1 MICMNFK
8 SLILAASL
16 LPFTSVMAGADV
28 LASQSAGLT
37 PEAAFGT
44 MGRNPHTKKVASA
57 PVQKVASLANARVN
71 GVMMYDNDKDV
82 TTTGVYAYTL
92 TAPVAR
98 KQVAPMPRVNITGD
112 AVMTGGKIY
121 TFVSSIEYGMVNSA
135 NYYVYDAASG
145 AKLSQTSLGYDLAT
159 VYNHRATS
167 STIDPVSGVVYCS
180 SFEYDA
186 DQKLLYP
193 TLKTWDLTN
202 NTKTTV
208 ARIAGS
214 LIVMAADRQGN
225 LYGITAS
232 SSTTSVDG
240 GYLMK
245 INKADG
251 TLTKVGDTGV
261 RPYYD
266 QSAVIDATGKT
277 MYWFANDQKE
287 NSNVYAVNLETA
299 EATLIGAT
307 PNGDEVVAAWLV
319 DQATTDGAPS
329 PASDLAVAFAGGA
342 LTGSVS
348 FGVPSLSYSGDAL
361 SGEVN
366 YTVKAND
373 AVVASGTAQA
383 GATVSVPATVA
394 NDGNYEFV
402 VTLTNGAGVSPEAS
416 VKAFVGNDTPLAV
429 TDLTFANAEK
439 KNTLTWTKPSG
450 TVNGGY
456 MADENLTYNVT
467 RYPGAVSV
475 ATGLKATTFQEDYTD
490 GLLQSVYYTVA
501 PVNAGHVGEEAKSN
515 VLVLGSYLQPPYSE
529 DFTDATSPSLYTIV
543 DANADKN
550 TWYYSVKSMKYRAS
564 YSKAADDWLILPA
577 VQLKGGYSYELGFDL
592 YGTNARYTNIV
603 EVKMGDA
610 PTAEAMTTAI
620 GESISSSATSAAP
633 TKAKLNVMPEAD
645 GVKYIGIHII
655 SAVSQGTATI
665 DNISLAAGVSA
676 LAPDTVTDLKAT
688 AGAKGALTA
697 QLSFRTPV
705 KASNGQPLS
714 NPINKVEVY
723 RGDAMIAAITDAE
736 ALSASP
742 IVYNDVLAA
751 AGKYEYGVKAYNA
764 DGESDMAKV
773 AVYVGEDAPAA
784 PLNVAFTDREDG
796 TGTIAWNLNPVG
808 LNGGYVNEAN
818 VVYQVLA
825 SDGTVVATDVKAT
838 SCEVQLD
845 ANAEQKATTYK
856 VKAAL
861 ASGKYGTATESNMQL
876 VGKPYAV
883 PYQESFAGAATTT
896 NPWTKTVLVGKNSDV
911 SWSARAD
918 QSTDEDGGS
927 ADMGAYVN
935 GAMARWESPKIDLS
949 NVTNPV
955 LSMYVLMP
963 TGNMKFTA
971 QVQTGYGEWTDLTTV
986 GEAAEWTRVEI
997 PLTGYAAKNV
1007 RLGLLGECVKSYNFI
1022 YVDNVEIKSQAAT
1035 GVTDI
1040 DAPATSVRYFNLQGV
1055 EVKNPESGSFVIKV
1069 EQKNG
1074 ARKATKMFV
1083 K

>member
-1 MICMNFK
+1 MNFK
-8 SLILAASL
+8 SLILVASL

-28 LASQSAGLT
+28 LAWQSAGLT

-145 AKLSQTSLGYDLAT
+145 EKLSQTSLGYDLAT

-167 STIDPVSGVVYCS
+167 SAIDPVSGVVYCS

-193 TLKTWDLTN
+193 TLKTWDLAS

-208 ARIAGS
+208 ARMAGS

-329 PASDLAVAFAGGA
+329 AAQHLSLAFAGGS
-342 LTGSVS
+342 LEGMVN
-348 FGVPSLSYSGDAL
+348 FDVPTTTYSGDVL
-361 SGEVN
+361 TGDVK

-373 AVVASGTAQA
+373 AVVASGTAQP
-383 GATVSVPATVA
+383 GASVSAPATVTA
-394 NDGNYEFV
+394 DGNYEFV
-402 VTLTNGAGVSPEAS
+402 VTLSNAEGYSIEAS
-416 VKAFVGNDTPLAV
+416 EKKYVGYDTPLAV
-429 TDLTFANAEK
+429 TDVVFTNDNGSHTVTWK
-439 KNTLTWTKPSG
+439 KPAG

-456 MADENLTYNVT
+456 MADEDITYDVIC
-467 RYPGAVSV
+467 YP
-475 ATGLKATTFQEDYTD
+475 E
-490 GLLQSVYYTVA
+490 
-501 PVNAGHVGEEAKSN
+501 GHVVAGGLPDTVFTTHDGVDLLRSVSYGVVAVNRMHQSAEAKSN
-515 VLVLGSYLQPPYSE
+515 SIVVGSFLYPPYSQ
-529 DFTDATSPSLYTIV
+529 DFTESDSPALFTIV

-564 YSKAADDWLILPA
+564 YSKNADDWLFLPA
-577 VQLKGGYSYELGFDL
+577 INLKGGFSYELGFDF
-592 YGTNARYTNIV
+592 YGTNARYTNTV

-610 PTAEAMTTAI
+610 PTAEAMTTAV
-620 GESISSSATSAAP
+620 GDTISTTAASSAP
-633 TKAKLNVMPEAD
+633 TRAKVNVMPKAD

-655 SAVSQGTATI
+655 SAKSQGTATI
-665 DNISLAAGVSA
+665 DNISLSKGVSA
-676 LAPDTVTDLKAT
+676 LVPDIVTNLKAE
-688 AGAKGALTA
+688 AGAKGALTVR
-697 QLSFRTPV
+697 LSFDKPT
-705 KASNGQPLS
+705 KASNGAPLS
-714 NPINKVEVY
+714 NPINKVVVHRNGEPV
-723 RGDAMIAAITDAE
+723 AVITDADSL
-736 ALSASP
+736 ASSP
-742 IVYNDVLAA
+742 IVYNDVLTSP
-751 AGKYEYGVKAYNA
+751 GLYIYGVQAINA
-764 DGESDMAKV
+764 DGESDPLNV
-773 AVYVGEDAPAA
+773 EVFVGEDIPTAPV
-784 PLNVAFTDREDG
+784 NVKFVDHENG
-796 TGTIAWNLNPVG
+796 TGSLSWELPSTG
-808 LNGGYVNEAN
+808 EHGGYVNKEN
-818 VVYQVLA
+818 VSYQVRT
-825 SDGTVVATDVKAT
+825 SDDDLVAENVKT
-838 SCEVQLD
+838 TTYDLVLD

-856 VKAAL
+856 VVSVAANGL
-861 ASGKYGTATESNMQL
+861 IGGVAESDMQL
-876 VGKPYAV
+876 VGKAYAV

-918 QSTDEDGGS
+918 QSCDEDGGS

-949 NVTNPV
+949 NASNPV

-986 GEAAEWTRVEI
+986 EEAAEWTRVEI

-1040 DAPATSVRYFNLQGV
+1040 DAPATSVRYFNLQGA

>member
-1 MICMNFK
+1 MNFK
-8 SLILAASL
+8 SAIFAVSL
-16 LPFTSVMAGADV
+16 LSFTSVMAGADM

-37 PEAAFGT
+37 PEEAFGT

-145 AKLSQTSLGYDLAT
+145 AKLSQTSMGYDLAT

-193 TLKTWDLTN
+193 TLKTWDLTS

-208 ARIAGS
+208 ARMAGS

-319 DQATTDGAPS
+319 DKATADGAPS

-373 AVVASGTAQA
+373 AVVASGTAQV

-402 VTLTNGAGVSPEAS
+402 VTLTNEAGVSPEAS
-416 VKAFVGNDTPLAV
+416 VKL
-429 TDLTFANAEK
+429 
-439 KNTLTWTKPSG
+439 
-450 TVNGGY
+450 
-456 MADENLTYNVT
+456 
-467 RYPGAVSV
+467 
-475 ATGLKATTFQEDYTD
+475 
-490 GLLQSVYYTVA
+490 
-501 PVNAGHVGEEAKSN
+501 
-515 VLVLGSYLQPPYSE
+515 
-529 DFTDATSPSLYTIV
+529 
-543 DANADKN
+543 
-550 TWYYSVKSMKYRAS
+550 
-564 YSKAADDWLILPA
+564 
-577 VQLKGGYSYELGFDL
+577 
-592 YGTNARYTNIV
+592 
-603 EVKMGDA
+603 
-610 PTAEAMTTAI
+610 
-620 GESISSSATSAAP
+620 
-633 TKAKLNVMPEAD
+633 
-645 GVKYIGIHII
+645 
-655 SAVSQGTATI
+655 
-665 DNISLAAGVSA
+665 
-676 LAPDTVTDLKAT
+676 
-688 AGAKGALTA
+688 
-697 QLSFRTPV
+697 
-705 KASNGQPLS
+705 
-714 NPINKVEVY
+714 
-723 RGDAMIAAITDAE
+723 
-736 ALSASP
+736 
-742 IVYNDVLAA
+742 
-751 AGKYEYGVKAYNA
+751 
-764 DGESDMAKV
+764 
-773 AVYVGEDAPAA
+773 
-784 PLNVAFTDREDG
+784 
-796 TGTIAWNLNPVG
+796 
-808 LNGGYVNEAN
+808 
-818 VVYQVLA
+818 
-825 SDGTVVATDVKAT
+825 
-838 SCEVQLD
+838 
-845 ANAEQKATTYK
+845 
-856 VKAAL
+856 
-861 ASGKYGTATESNMQL
+861 
-876 VGKPYAV
+876 
-883 PYQESFAGAATTT
+883 
-896 NPWTKTVLVGKNSDV
+896 
-911 SWSARAD
+911 
-918 QSTDEDGGS
+918 
-927 ADMGAYVN
+927 
-935 GAMARWESPKIDLS
+935 
-949 NVTNPV
+949 
-955 LSMYVLMP
+955 
-963 TGNMKFTA
+963 
-971 QVQTGYGEWTDLTTV
+971 
-986 GEAAEWTRVEI
+986 
-997 PLTGYAAKNV
+997 
-1007 RLGLLGECVKSYNFI
+1007 
-1022 YVDNVEIKSQAAT
+1022 
-1035 GVTDI
+1035 
-1040 DAPATSVRYFNLQGV
+1040 
-1055 EVKNPESGSFVIKV
+1055 
-1069 EQKNG
+1069 
-1074 ARKATKMFV
+1074 
-1083 K
+1083 

>member
-1 MICMNFK
+1 MNFK
-8 SLILAASL
+8 SVILAVSL

-44 MGRNPHTKKVASA
+44 MGRNPHSKKVASA

-112 AVMTGGKIY
+112 AVMADGKIY
-121 TFVSSIEYGMVNSA
+121 TFVSSIQYGMVNSA
-135 NYYVYDAASG
+135 NYYVYDVASG
-145 AKLSQTSLGYDLAT
+145 AKLSQTSMGYDLAT

-167 STIDPVSGVVYCS
+167 SAIDPVSGVVYCS

-193 TLKTWDLTN
+193 TLKTWNLTS

-208 ARIAGS
+208 ARMAGS

-277 MYWFANDQKE
+277 MYWFANDQNE
-287 NSNVYAVNLETA
+287 NSNVYAVNLATA

-329 PASDLAVAFAGGA
+329 AAQHLSLAFAGGS
-342 LTGSVS
+342 LEGMVN
-348 FGVPSLSYSGDAL
+348 FDVPTTTYSGDVL
-361 SGEVN
+361 TGDVK

-373 AVVASGTAQA
+373 AVVASGTAQPCA
-383 GATVSVPATVA
+383 SVSAPATVTA
-394 NDGNYEFV
+394 DGNYEFV
-402 VTLTNGAGVSPEAS
+402 VTLSNAEGNSIEAS
-416 VKAFVGNDTPLAV
+416 EKKYVGYDTPLAV
-429 TDLTFANAEK
+429 TDVVFTNDNGNHTVTWK
-439 KNTLTWTKPSG
+439 KPAG

-456 MADENLTYNVT
+456 MADEDITYDVIC
-467 RYPGAVSV
+467 YP
-475 ATGLKATTFQEDYTD
+475 E
-490 GLLQSVYYTVA
+490 
-501 PVNAGHVGEEAKSN
+501 GHVVAGGLPDTVFTTHDGVDLLRSVSYGVVAVNRMHQSAEAKSN
-515 VLVLGSYLQPPYSE
+515 SIVVGSFLYPPYSQ
-529 DFTDATSPSLYTIV
+529 DFTESDSPALFTIV

-564 YSKAADDWLILPA
+564 YSKNADDWLFLPA
-577 VQLKGGYSYELGFDL
+577 MNLKGGFSYELGFDF
-592 YGTNARYTNIV
+592 YGTNARYTNTV

-610 PTAEAMTTAI
+610 PTAEAMTTAV
-620 GESISSSATSAAP
+620 GDTISTTAASSAP
-633 TKAKLNVMPEAD
+633 TRAKVNVMPKAD

-655 SAVSQGTATI
+655 SAKSQGTATI
-665 DNISLAAGVSA
+665 DNISLAKGVSA
-676 LAPDTVTDLKAT
+676 LVPDTVTNLKAE
-688 AGAKGALTA
+688 AGAKGALTVR
-697 QLSFRTPV
+697 LSFDKPT
-705 KASNGQPLS
+705 KASNGAPLS
-714 NPINKVEVY
+714 NPINKVVVRRNGEPV
-723 RGDAMIAAITDAE
+723 AVITDADSL
-736 ALSASP
+736 ASSP
-742 IVYNDVLAA
+742 IVYNDVLTSP
-751 AGKYEYGVKAYNA
+751 GLYIYGVQAINA
-764 DGESDMAKV
+764 DGESDPLNV
-773 AVYVGEDAPAA
+773 EVFVGEDIPTAPV
-784 PLNVAFTDREDG
+784 NVKFVDHENG
-796 TGTIAWNLNPVG
+796 TGTLSWELPSTG
-808 LNGGYVNEAN
+808 EHGGYVNKEN
-818 VVYQVLA
+818 VSYQVRT
-825 SDGTVVATDVKAT
+825 SDDDLVAENVKAT
-838 SCEVQLD
+838 TYDLVLD

-856 VKAAL
+856 VVSVAANGL
-861 ASGKYGTATESNMQL
+861 IGGIAESDMQL
-876 VGKPYAV
+876 VGKAYAV

-918 QSTDEDGGS
+918 QSYEPDGGS

-949 NVTNPV
+949 NVSNPV

-971 QVQTGYGEWTDLTTV
+971 QVQTDYGEWTDLTTV
-986 GEAAEWTRVEI
+986 EEAAEWTRVEI

-1074 ARKATKMFV
+1074 VRKATKMFV

>member
-1 MICMNFK
+1 
-8 SLILAASL
+8 
-16 LPFTSVMAGADV
+16 
-28 LASQSAGLT
+28 
-37 PEAAFGT
+37 
-44 MGRNPHTKKVASA
+44 
-57 PVQKVASLANARVN
+57 
-71 GVMMYDNDKDV
+71 
-82 TTTGVYAYTL
+82 
-92 TAPVAR
+92 
-98 KQVAPMPRVNITGD
+98 
-112 AVMTGGKIY
+112 
-121 TFVSSIEYGMVNSA
+121 
-135 NYYVYDAASG
+135 
-145 AKLSQTSLGYDLAT
+145 
-159 VYNHRATS
+159 
-167 STIDPVSGVVYCS
+167 
-180 SFEYDA
+180 
-186 DQKLLYP
+186 
-193 TLKTWDLTN
+193 
-202 NTKTTV
+202 
-208 ARIAGS
+208 
-214 LIVMAADRQGN
+214 
-225 LYGITAS
+225 
-232 SSTTSVDG
+232 
-240 GYLMK
+240 
-245 INKADG
+245 
-251 TLTKVGDTGV
+251 
-261 RPYYD
+261 
-266 QSAVIDATGKT
+266 
-277 MYWFANDQKE
+277 
-287 NSNVYAVNLETA
+287 
-299 EATLIGAT
+299 
-307 PNGDEVVAAWLV
+307 
-319 DQATTDGAPS
+319 
-329 PASDLAVAFAGGA
+329 
-342 LTGSVS
+342 
-348 FGVPSLSYSGDAL
+348 
-361 SGEVN
+361 
-366 YTVKAND
+366 
-373 AVVASGTAQA
+373 
-383 GATVSVPATVA
+383 
-394 NDGNYEFV
+394 
-402 VTLTNGAGVSPEAS
+402 
-416 VKAFVGNDTPLAV
+416 
-429 TDLTFANAEK
+429 
-439 KNTLTWTKPSG
+439 
-450 TVNGGY
+450 

-490 GLLQSVYYTVA
+490 DLLQSVYYTVA

-515 VLVLGSYLQPPYSE
+515 VIVLGSYLQPPYSE

-577 VQLKGGYSYELGFDL
+577 MQLKGGYSYELGFDL

-610 PTAEAMTTAI
+610 PTSEAMTTAI

-714 NPINKVEVY
+714 SPINKVEVY
-723 RGDAMIAAITDAE
+723 RGDALIATLTDAE

-742 IVYNDVLAA
+742 IVYNDVLET

-764 DGESDMAKV
+764 EGESDMAKV
-773 AVYVGEDAPAA
+773 AVYVGEDAPAT

-796 TGTIAWNLNPVG
+796 TGTLTWTLNPVG

-861 ASGKYGTATESNMQL
+861 AGGKYGTATESNMQL

-918 QSTDEDGGS
+918 QSSDEDGGS

-949 NVTNPV
+949 NVSNPV

-971 QVQTGYGEWTDLTTV
+971 QVQTGYGEWIDLTTV

>member
-1 MICMNFK
+1 MNFK
-8 SLILAASL
+8 SVILAVSL

-112 AVMTGGKIY
+112 AVMADGKIY
-121 TFVSSIEYGMVNSA
+121 TFVSSIQYGMVNSA

-145 AKLSQTSLGYDLAT
+145 AKLSQTSMGYDLAT
-159 VYNHRATS
+159 VYNHRSTS
-167 STIDPVSGVVYCS
+167 SAIDPVSGVVYCS

-208 ARIAGS
+208 ARMAGS

-287 NSNVYAVNLETA
+287 NSNVYAVNLATA
-299 EATLIGAT
+299 ETTLIGAT

-319 DQATTDGAPS
+319 DQATADGAPS
-329 PASDLAVAFAGGA
+329 AAQHLSLAFAGGS
-342 LTGSVS
+342 LVGMVN
-348 FGVPSLSYSGDAL
+348 FDVPTTTYSGDVL
-361 SGEVN
+361 TGDVK

-373 AVVASGTAQA
+373 AVVASGTAQP
-383 GATVSVPATVA
+383 GASVSAPATVTA
-394 NDGNYEFV
+394 DGNYKFV
-402 VTLTNGAGVSPEAS
+402 VTLSNAEGNSIEAS
-416 VKAFVGNDTPLAV
+416 EKKYVGYDTPLAV
-429 TDLTFANAEK
+429 TDVVFTNDNGNHTVTWK
-439 KNTLTWTKPSG
+439 KPAG

-456 MADENLTYNVT
+456 MADEDITYDVIC
-467 RYPGAVSV
+467 YP
-475 ATGLKATTFQEDYTD
+475 E
-490 GLLQSVYYTVA
+490 
-501 PVNAGHVGEEAKSN
+501 GHVVAGGLPGTVFTTHDGIDLLRSVSYGVVAVNRMHQSAEAKSN
-515 VLVLGSYLQPPYSE
+515 SIVVGSFLYPPYSQ
-529 DFTDATSPSLYTIV
+529 DFTESDSPALFTIV

-564 YSKAADDWLILPA
+564 YSKNADDWLFLPA
-577 VQLKGGYSYELGFDL
+577 MNLRGGFSYELGFDF
-592 YGTNARYTNIV
+592 YGTNARYTNTV

-610 PTAEAMTTAI
+610 PTAEAMTTAV
-620 GESISSSATSAAP
+620 GDAISTTAASSDP
-633 TKAKLNVMPEAD
+633 TRAKVNVMPKAD

-655 SAVSQGTATI
+655 SAKSQGTATI
-665 DNISLAAGVSA
+665 DNISLAKGVSA
-676 LAPDTVTDLKAT
+676 LVPDTVTNLKAE
-688 AGAKGALTA
+688 AGAKGALTVR
-697 QLSFRTPV
+697 LSFDKPT
-705 KASNGQPLS
+705 KASNGAPLS
-714 NPINKVEVY
+714 NPINKVVVY
-723 RGDAMIAAITDAE
+723 RNGEPVAVITDADSL
-736 ALSASP
+736 ASSP
-742 IVYNDVLAA
+742 IVYNDVLTFP
-751 AGKYEYGVKAYNA
+751 GLYIYGVQAINA
-764 DGESDMAKV
+764 DGESDHLNV
-773 AVYVGEDAPAA
+773 EVFVGEDIPTAPV
-784 PLNVAFTDREDG
+784 NVKFVDHENG
-796 TGTIAWNLNPVG
+796 TGTLSWELPSTG
-808 LNGGYVNEAN
+808 EHGGYVNKEN
-818 VVYQVLA
+818 VSYQVRT
-825 SDGTVVATDVKAT
+825 SDGDLVAENVKAT
-838 SCEVQLD
+838 TYDLALD

-856 VKAAL
+856 VVSVAANGL
-861 ASGKYGTATESNMQL
+861 IGGIAESDMQL

-918 QSTDEDGGS
+918 QSSDEDVGS

-949 NVTNPV
+949 NVSNPV

-986 GEAAEWTRVEI
+986 EDAAEWTRVEI
-997 PLTGYAAKNV
+997 PLTGYTAKNV

-1035 GVTDI
+1035 GVTD
-1040 DAPATSVRYFNLQGV
+1040 ATATATSVRYFNLQGM
-1055 EVKNPESGSFVIKV
+1055 EVRNPESGSFVIKV
-1069 EQKNG
+1069 EQSGG
-1074 ARKATKMFV
+1074 ARKVTKMFV

>member
-1 MICMNFK
+1 MNFK
-8 SLILAASL
+8 SVILAASL

-44 MGRNPHTKKVASA
+44 MGRNPHSKKVASA

-112 AVMTGGKIY
+112 AVMADGKIY

-135 NYYVYDAASG
+135 NYYVYDATSG
-145 AKLSQTSLGYDLAT
+145 AKLSQTSMGYDLAT

-167 STIDPVSGVVYCS
+167 SAIDPVSGVVYCS

-208 ARIAGS
+208 ARMAGS

-287 NSNVYAVNLETA
+287 NSNVYAVNLATA

-329 PASDLAVAFAGGA
+329 AASDLAVTFANGA
-342 LTGSVS
+342 LTGTVG
-348 FGVPSLSYSGDAL
+348 FGVPSLSYSGEAL
-361 SGEVN
+361 SGKVN

-394 NDGNYEFV
+394 KDGNYEFV
-402 VTLTNGAGVSPEAS
+402 VTLTNEAGTSPEAS

-475 ATGLKATTFQEDYTD
+475 ATGLKTTTFQEDYTD
-490 GLLQSVYYTVA
+490 DLLQSVYYTVA

-577 VQLKGGYSYELGFDL
+577 MQLKGGYSYELGFDL

-633 TKAKLNVMPEAD
+633 TKAKLNVMPKTD

-655 SAVSQGTATI
+655 SAKSQGTATI
-665 DNISLAAGVSA
+665 DNISLAKGVSA
-676 LAPDTVTDLKAT
+676 LVPDTVTNLKAE
-688 AGAKGALTA
+688 AGAKGALTVG
-697 QLSFRTPV
+697 LSFDKPT
-705 KASNGQPLS
+705 KASNGAPLS
-714 NPINKVEVY
+714 NPINKVVVHRNGEPV
-723 RGDAMIAAITDAE
+723 AVITE
-736 ALSASP
+736 ADSLASSP
-742 IVYNDVLAA
+742 IVYNDVLTSP
-751 AGKYEYGVKAYNA
+751 GLYIYGVQAINA
-764 DGESDMAKV
+764 DGESDPLNV
-773 AVYVGEDAPAA
+773 EVFVGEDIPTAPV
-784 PLNVAFTDREDG
+784 NVKFVDHENG
-796 TGTIAWNLNPVG
+796 TGTLSWELPSTG
-808 LNGGYVNEAN
+808 EHGGYVNKEN
-818 VVYQVLA
+818 VSYQVRT
-825 SDGTVVATDVKAT
+825 SDDDLVAENVKAT
-838 SCEVQLD
+838 TYDLALD
-845 ANAEQKATTYK
+845 ANAEQKVTTYK
-856 VKAAL
+856 VVSVAANGL
-861 ASGKYGTATESNMQL
+861 IGGVAESNMQL

-918 QSTDEDGGS
+918 QSCDEDGGS

-949 NVTNPV
+949 NVSNPV

-971 QVQTGYGEWTDLTTV
+971 QVQTGYGEWTNLTTV
-986 GEAAEWTRVEI
+986 EEAAEWTRVEI

-1007 RLGLLGECVKSYNFI
+1007 RLGLLGECVKNYNFI

-1040 DAPATSVRYFNLQGV
+1040 DAPVTSVRYFNLQGV

>member
-1 MICMNFK
+1 MNLK

-145 AKLSQTSLGYDLAT
+145 AKLSQNSMGYDLAT

-208 ARIAGS
+208 ARMAGS

-319 DQATTDGAPS
+319 DQATADGAPS

-383 GATVSVPATVA
+383 GATVSVPVTVA
-394 NDGNYEFV
+394 NDGYYEFV
-402 VTLTNGAGVSPEAS
+402 VTLANEAGVSPEAS

-490 GLLQSVYYTVA
+490 DLLQSVYYTVA

-515 VLVLGSYLQPPYSE
+515 VIVLGS
-529 DFTDATSPSLYTIV
+529 
-543 DANADKN
+543 
-550 TWYYSVKSMKYRAS
+550 
-564 YSKAADDWLILPA
+564 
-577 VQLKGGYSYELGFDL
+577 
-592 YGTNARYTNIV
+592 
-603 EVKMGDA
+603 
-610 PTAEAMTTAI
+610 
-620 GESISSSATSAAP
+620 
-633 TKAKLNVMPEAD
+633 
-645 GVKYIGIHII
+645 
-655 SAVSQGTATI
+655 
-665 DNISLAAGVSA
+665 
-676 LAPDTVTDLKAT
+676 
-688 AGAKGALTA
+688 
-697 QLSFRTPV
+697 
-705 KASNGQPLS
+705 
-714 NPINKVEVY
+714 
-723 RGDAMIAAITDAE
+723 
-736 ALSASP
+736 
-742 IVYNDVLAA
+742 
-751 AGKYEYGVKAYNA
+751 
-764 DGESDMAKV
+764 
-773 AVYVGEDAPAA
+773 
-784 PLNVAFTDREDG
+784 
-796 TGTIAWNLNPVG
+796 
-808 LNGGYVNEAN
+808 
-818 VVYQVLA
+818 
-825 SDGTVVATDVKAT
+825 
-838 SCEVQLD
+838 
-845 ANAEQKATTYK
+845 
-856 VKAAL
+856 
-861 ASGKYGTATESNMQL
+861 
-876 VGKPYAV
+876 
-883 PYQESFAGAATTT
+883 
-896 NPWTKTVLVGKNSDV
+896 
-911 SWSARAD
+911 
-918 QSTDEDGGS
+918 
-927 ADMGAYVN
+927 
-935 GAMARWESPKIDLS
+935 
-949 NVTNPV
+949 
-955 LSMYVLMP
+955 
-963 TGNMKFTA
+963 
-971 QVQTGYGEWTDLTTV
+971 
-986 GEAAEWTRVEI
+986 
-997 PLTGYAAKNV
+997 
-1007 RLGLLGECVKSYNFI
+1007 
-1022 YVDNVEIKSQAAT
+1022 
-1035 GVTDI
+1035 
-1040 DAPATSVRYFNLQGV
+1040 
-1055 EVKNPESGSFVIKV
+1055 
-1069 EQKNG
+1069 
-1074 ARKATKMFV
+1074 
-1083 K
+1083 

>member
-1 MICMNFK
+1 MNFK

-28 LASQSAGLT
+28 LTSQSAGLT

-57 PVQKVASLANARVN
+57 PAQKVASLANARVN

-145 AKLSQTSLGYDLAT
+145 AKLSQTSMGYDLAT
-159 VYNHRATS
+159 VYSHRATS
-167 STIDPVSGVVYCS
+167 SAIDPVSGVVYCS

-193 TLKTWDLTN
+193 TLKTWDLTS

-208 ARIAGS
+208 ARMAGS

-287 NSNVYAVNLETA
+287 NSNVYAVNLATA

-329 PASDLAVAFAGGA
+329 AAQHLSLAFAGGS
-342 LTGSVS
+342 LVGMVN
-348 FGVPSLSYSGDAL
+348 FDVPTTTYSGDVL
-361 SGEVN
+361 TGDVK

-373 AVVASGTAQA
+373 AVVASGTAQP
-383 GATVSVPATVA
+383 GASVSAPATMTA
-394 NDGNYEFV
+394 DGNYEFV
-402 VTLTNGAGVSPEAS
+402 VTLSNAEGNSIEAS
-416 VKAFVGNDTPLAV
+416 EKKYVGYDTPLAV
-429 TDLTFANAEK
+429 TDVVFTNDNGNHTVTWK
-439 KNTLTWTKPSG
+439 KPAG

-456 MADENLTYNVT
+456 MADEDVTYDVIC
-467 RYPGAVSV
+467 YP
-475 ATGLKATTFQEDYTD
+475 E
-490 GLLQSVYYTVA
+490 
-501 PVNAGHVGEEAKSN
+501 GHVVAGGLPGTVFTTHDGIDLLRSVSYGVVAVNRMHQSAEAKSN
-515 VLVLGSYLQPPYSE
+515 SIVVGSFLYPPYSQ
-529 DFTDATSPSLYTIV
+529 DFTESDSPALFTIV

-564 YSKAADDWLILPA
+564 YSKNADDWLFLPA
-577 VQLKGGYSYELGFDL
+577 MNLRGGFSYELGFDF
-592 YGTNARYTNIV
+592 YGTNARYTNTV

-610 PTAEAMTTAI
+610 PTAEAMTTAV
-620 GESISSSATSAAP
+620 GDTISTTAASSAP
-633 TKAKLNVMPEAD
+633 TRAKVNVMPKAD

-655 SAVSQGTATI
+655 SAKSQGTATI

-688 AGAKGALTA
+688 AGAKGALSA
-697 QLSFRTPV
+697 QLSFCKPV

-714 NPINKVEVY
+714 SAISKVEVY
-723 RGDAMIAAITDAE
+723 RNDALIATLTDAE

-742 IVYNDVLAA
+742 IVYNDALEA

-764 DGESDMAKV
+764 EGESDMAKV
-773 AVYVGEDAPAA
+773 AVYVGEDAPAT

-796 TGTIAWNLNPVG
+796 TGTLTWNLNPVG

-861 ASGKYGTATESNMQL
+861 AGGKYGTATESNMQL

-918 QSTDEDGGS
+918 QSSDADGGS
-927 ADMGAYVN
+927 ADMGAYVK

-986 GEAAEWTRVEI
+986 EEAAEWTRVEI

-1007 RLGLLGECVKSYNFI
+1007 RLGLLGECVKSYNFM

>member
-1 MICMNFK
+1 MNFK
-8 SLILAASL
+8 SLILVASL

-28 LASQSAGLT
+28 LAWQSAGLT

-145 AKLSQTSLGYDLAT
+145 EKLSQTSLGYDLAT

-167 STIDPVSGVVYCS
+167 SAIDPVSGVVYCS

-193 TLKTWDLTN
+193 TLKTWDLAS

-208 ARIAGS
+208 ARMAGS

-319 DQATTDGAPS
+319 DKATADGAPS
-329 PASDLAVAFAGGA
+329 AAQHLSLAFAGGS
-342 LTGSVS
+342 LEGMVN
-348 FGVPSLSYSGDAL
+348 FDVPTTTYSGDVL
-361 SGEVN
+361 TGDVK

-373 AVVASGTAQA
+373 AVVASGTAQP
-383 GATVSVPATVA
+383 GASVSAPATVTA
-394 NDGNYEFV
+394 DGNYEFV
-402 VTLTNGAGVSPEAS
+402 VTLSNAEGYSIEAS
-416 VKAFVGNDTPLAV
+416 EKKYVGYDTPLAV
-429 TDLTFANAEK
+429 TDVVFTNDNGSHTVTWK
-439 KNTLTWTKPSG
+439 KPAG

-456 MADENLTYNVT
+456 MADEDITYDVIC
-467 RYPGAVSV
+467 YP
-475 ATGLKATTFQEDYTD
+475 E
-490 GLLQSVYYTVA
+490 
-501 PVNAGHVGEEAKSN
+501 GHVVAGGLPDTVFTTHDGVDLLRSVSYGVVAVNRMHQSAEAKSN
-515 VLVLGSYLQPPYSE
+515 SIVVGSFLYPPYSQ
-529 DFTDATSPSLYTIV
+529 DFTESDSPALFTIV

-564 YSKAADDWLILPA
+564 YSKNADDWLFLPA
-577 VQLKGGYSYELGFDL
+577 INLKGGFSYELGFDF
-592 YGTNARYTNIV
+592 YGTNARYTNTV

-610 PTAEAMTTAI
+610 PTAEAMTTAV
-620 GESISSSATSAAP
+620 GDTISTTAASSAP
-633 TKAKLNVMPEAD
+633 TRAKVNVMPKAD

-655 SAVSQGTATI
+655 SAKSQGTATI
-665 DNISLAAGVSA
+665 DNISLSKGVSA
-676 LAPDTVTDLKAT
+676 LVPDIVTNLKAE
-688 AGAKGALTA
+688 AGAKGALTVR
-697 QLSFRTPV
+697 LSFDKPT
-705 KASNGQPLS
+705 KASNGAPLS
-714 NPINKVEVY
+714 NPINKVVVHRNGEPV
-723 RGDAMIAAITDAE
+723 AVITDADSL
-736 ALSASP
+736 ASSP
-742 IVYNDVLAA
+742 IVYNDVLTSP
-751 AGKYEYGVKAYNA
+751 GLYIYGVQAINA
-764 DGESDMAKV
+764 DGESDPLNV
-773 AVYVGEDAPAA
+773 EVFVGEDIPTAPV
-784 PLNVAFTDREDG
+784 NVKFVDHENG
-796 TGTIAWNLNPVG
+796 TGSLSWELPSTG
-808 LNGGYVNEAN
+808 EHGGYVNKEN
-818 VVYQVLA
+818 VSYQVRT
-825 SDGTVVATDVKAT
+825 SDDDLVAENVKT
-838 SCEVQLD
+838 TTYDLVLD

-856 VKAAL
+856 VVSVAANGL
-861 ASGKYGTATESNMQL
+861 IGGVAESDMQL
-876 VGKPYAV
+876 VGKAYAV

-918 QSTDEDGGS
+918 QSCDEDGGS

-949 NVTNPV
+949 NASNPV

-986 GEAAEWTRVEI
+986 EEAAEWTRVEI

-1040 DAPATSVRYFNLQGV
+1040 DAPATSVRYFNLQGA